1 MTAPTPVS
9 SRERFELFVRD
20 FFSFAAG
27 RRRVSAS
34 PPATAVFIVPEWGW
48 AATGS
53 LIARLGQMPPETDWS
68 QSFAASAYM
77 PSTME
82 RRLRVMAEI
91 QAEGRSGEYDKYL
104 DAEAF
109 VWVREP
115 SGLDSDLAGL
125 ERYSRLAT
133 ATARPVPF
141 AAAGKAKATVADRPD
156 RDAIDLFREFLV
168 QMTPD
173 EFIKRY
179 RAESRTIG

>member
-1 MTAPTPVS
+1 MTAPTPMS
-9 SRERFELFVRD
+9 SDERFELFVRD
-20 FFSFAAG
+20 FFSFAAR

-53 LIARLGQMPPETDWS
+53 LIARLRQMPPQIDWS
-68 QSFAASAYM
+68 QSFAAASYM

-82 RRLRVMAEI
+82 TRLRVMAEM
-91 QAEGRSGEYDKYL
+91 QAEGRPGEYDKYL

-133 ATARPVPF
+133 ATARLVPL
-141 AAAGKAKATVADRPD
+141 AAAGKAETAVVDRSD
-156 RDAIDLFREFLV
+156 RDAIDLFRDFLG
-168 QMTPD
+168 
-173 EFIKRY
+173 R
-179 RAESRTIG
+179 